1 MTCWF
6 SEKINK
12 INKHFPKLY
21 KPKRPKTQINEI
33 RDQKGHTIK
42 SNNEIQR
49 IIKEYLKN
57 FLINWKMEKK
67 LLDIYELPK
76 LNQKAINHLNIA
88 ITSNEIE
95 AVLVFQQTKA
105 QT

>member
-1 MTCWF
+1 
-6 SEKINK
+6 
-12 INKHFPKLY
+12 
-21 KPKRPKTQINEI
+21 
-33 RDQKGHTIK
+33 
-42 SNNEIQR
+42 
-49 IIKEYLKN
+49 
-57 FLINWKMEKK
+57 MEKK